1 MKLSAFVEA
10 CFLRS
15 NGSSCVRFAT
25 ARGGFCSV
33 QTFSIFEAIR
43 NEWKASLAPPL
54 ISIRGVATS
63 RRIAATS
70 AAVLTFLLL
79 VTVVPAVTFLPSA
92 AVVATGGEHG
102 KPTSKVQP
110 LPQYTTSQVVTIA
123 YTSFKRGQ
131 DSGGDDDDDGISTS
145 AVGPAG
151 GNPSSGQPDSGKTQF
166 WTELFYRTS
175 NESAWALYMPP
186 WNPDGRWFGVRDSQ
200 HEGAVTGLI
209 PFDTFYTGGETHY
222 GFTTAAVHTKYGR
235 EPISGEKANTTVDS
249 HAPQLFIASPTPGGW
264 TNRNVL
270 HWIAQDAS
278 SGVAS
283 VIVSLDG
290 TTPLHFMT
298 AEGETELSLNAGDHA
313 VQVTATDRAGNS
325 VDVTVPFHFDPTA
338 PSLSVTSPTRGS
350 YVKTKDVDVS
360 WTASDAGSGLA
371 SLQLSLDSAPPVE
384 LPLDATSYTLA
395 GLSETGHDMTLLA
408 TDAAGNV
415 ATETIPFAVDVT
427 PPELT
432 IIAPTGSY
440 VNTKDLQL
448 YWAGSDSNSGID
460 HFELA
465 LDGSTPVPVNEAF
478 GYAFPNVGE
487 GAHSVVVRAIDRAGN
502 DLTKTVAVTV
512 DVTPPQ
518 VALTSPESGTTIS
531 GTLQITWT
539 ASDSGSGIDRVEF
552 LFDNNEPV
560 IATGATMTT
569 VPSPSVGPH
578 FVSIRATDRAG
589 NVKDA
594 GAPFTYGGAN
604 PQGPLGISALDF
616 GLLMLVLG
624 AIAVVSAYVA
634 VRRRRRR
641 SGAP

>member
-1 MKLSAFVEA
+1 MFPPQQRFVM
-10 CFLRS
+10 CPIRNRTGRVLFGSDVLNFRS
-15 NGSSCVRFAT
+15 NSERMEGLISPASHLYSRGCDVEEDCGDERRRIDILAPGHGR
-25 ARGGFCSV
+25 ARGD
-33 QTFSIFEAIR
+33 
-43 NEWKASLAPPL
+43 
-54 ISIRGVATS
+54 
-63 RRIAATS
+63 
-70 AAVLTFLLL
+70 
-79 VTVVPAVTFLPSA
+79 LPSLRGGRCDGRRARQADLEGSAVA
-92 AVVATGGEHG
+92 AIHD
-102 KPTSKVQP
+102 
-110 LPQYTTSQVVTIA
+110 LQVVTIA

-131 DSGGDDDDDGISTS
+131 DSGGEDDDDGISTS

-209 PFDTFYTGGETHY
+209 PFDTSYTGGETHY

-249 HAPQLFIASPTPGGW
+249 HAPQLFIASATPGGW

-290 TTPLHFMT
+290 TTPLHFTT

-360 WTASDAGSGLA
+360 WTESDAGSGLA

-395 GLSETGHDMTLLA
+395 GL
-408 TDAAGNV
+408 
-415 ATETIPFAVDVT
+415 
-427 PPELT
+427 
-432 IIAPTGSY
+432 
-440 VNTKDLQL
+440 
-448 YWAGSDSNSGID
+448 
-460 HFELA
+460 
-465 LDGSTPVPVNEAF
+465 
-478 GYAFPNVGE
+478 
-487 GAHSVVVRAIDRAGN
+487 
-502 DLTKTVAVTV
+502 
-512 DVTPPQ
+512 
-518 VALTSPESGTTIS
+518 
-531 GTLQITWT
+531 
-539 ASDSGSGIDRVEF
+539 
-552 LFDNNEPV
+552 
-560 IATGATMTT
+560 
-569 VPSPSVGPH
+569 
-578 FVSIRATDRAG
+578 
-589 NVKDA
+589 
-594 GAPFTYGGAN
+594 
-604 PQGPLGISALDF
+604 
-616 GLLMLVLG
+616 
-624 AIAVVSAYVA
+624 
-634 VRRRRRR
+634 
-641 SGAP
+641 

>member
-1 MKLSAFVEA
+1 
-10 CFLRS
+10 
-15 NGSSCVRFAT
+15 
-25 ARGGFCSV
+25 
-33 QTFSIFEAIR
+33 
-43 NEWKASLAPPL
+43 
-54 ISIRGVATS
+54 
-63 RRIAATS
+63 
-70 AAVLTFLLL
+70 LTFLLL
-79 VTVVPAVTFLPSA
+79 VTVVPAISFLPSA
-92 AVVATGGEHG
+92 AVLATGGEDG

-110 LPQYTTSQVVTIA
+110 LPQYTTSQVVTIS
-123 YTSFKRGQ
+123 YTSFKHGQ
-131 DSGGDDDDDGISTS
+131 GSGGGDDDDHPSGGSS
-145 AVGPAG
+145 SPVGAS
-151 GNPSSGQPDSGKTQF
+151 SSGGGSDGGKAGF

-186 WNPDGRWFGVRDSQ
+186 WNPNGRWFGVQDSQ

-222 GFTTAAVHTKYGR
+222 GFTTVAVHTKYGR
-235 EPISGEKANTTVDS
+235 EEMGGEKANTTVDS
-249 HAPQLFIASPTPGGW
+249 HPPQLFIATPTPGAW

-290 TTPLHFMT
+290 ATPVLFRS
-298 AEGETELSLNAGDHA
+298 AEGETELPLRAGDHS

-325 VDVTVPFHFDPTA
+325 VDVTIPFHFDSNA
-338 PSLSVTSPTRGS
+338 PALSITSPARGS
-350 YVKTKDVDVS
+350 YLRTKDVDVS
-360 WTASDAGSGLA
+360 WTASDSGSGLA
-371 SLQLSLDSAPPVE
+371 SLQLSVDSAPPID
-384 LPLDATSYTLA
+384 LALDATSHKLV
-395 GLSETGHDMTLLA
+395 GLSESGHDA
-408 TDAAGNV
+408 TIVAKDAAGNV
-415 ATETIPFAVDVT
+415 ATETILFAVDMT
-427 PPELT
+427 PPDLT

-460 HFELA
+460 RFELA
-465 LDGSTPVPVNEAF
+465 LDGGTPVSVNQAF

-487 GAHSVVVRAIDRAGN
+487 GAHTVIVRAIDRAGN
-502 DLTKTVAVTV
+502 DVSKNVAVTV

-518 VALTSPESGTTIS
+518 VSVTSPESGTTVY
-531 GTLQITWT
+531 GTLQITWSV
-539 ASDSGSGIDRVEF
+539 SDSGSGIDRLEF
-552 LFDNNEPV
+552 LFDNDAPV
-560 IATGATMTT
+560 VATGATMTT

-578 FVSIRATDRAG
+578 FVSIRATDKAG
-589 NVKDA
+589 NVREA
-594 GAPFTYGGAN
+594 GAPFAYGGTN

-641 SGAP
+641 AGSA

>member
-1 MKLSAFVEA
+1 MMSSYVRRMDRLGFEPRASCLQSRRSSADLPARPRVLSVAPRMKLSAFVEA

-43 NEWKASLAPPL
+43 TKWKPSLPPPL

-79 VTVVPAVTFLPSA
+79 VTVVPAVTFLPYA

-131 DSGGDDDDDGISTS
+131 DSGGEDDDDGISTS

-186 WNPDGRWFGVRDSQ
+186 WNPNGRWFGVRDSQ

-222 GFTTAAVHTKYGR
+222 GFTTVAVHTKYGR
-235 EPISGEKANTTVDS
+235 EAIGGEKANTTVDS
-249 HAPQLFIASPTPGGW
+249 HAPQLFIASPTPGAW
-264 TNRNVL
+264 TNHNVL

-290 TTPLHFMT
+290 TTPLLFRT
-298 AEGETELSLNAGDHA
+298 AEGETELSLQAGDHA

-325 VDVTVPFHFDPTA
+325 VDVTVAFHFDPTA

-350 YVKTKDVDVS
+350 YVKTKDVAVS

-384 LPLDATSYTLA
+384 IALDATSHTLV
-395 GLSETGHDMTLLA
+395 GLSETGHDVTLLA
-408 TDAAGNV
+408 TDAAGN
-415 ATETIPFAVDVT
+415 
-427 PPELT
+427 
-432 IIAPTGSY
+432 
-440 VNTKDLQL
+440 
-448 YWAGSDSNSGID
+448 
-460 HFELA
+460 
-465 LDGSTPVPVNEAF
+465 
-478 GYAFPNVGE
+478 
-487 GAHSVVVRAIDRAGN
+487 
-502 DLTKTVAVTV
+502 DLTEAVAVTV

>member
-1 MKLSAFVEA
+1 MMSSYVRRMDRLGFEPRASCLQSRRSSADLPARPRVLSVAPRMKLSAFVEA

-15 NGSSCVRFAT
+15 NGSFCVRFAT

-151 GNPSSGQPDSGKTQF
+151 GNPSGGQPDSGKTQF

-186 WNPDGRWFGVRDSQ
+186 WNPNGRWFGVRDSQ

-222 GFTTAAVHTKYGR
+222 GFTTVAVHTKYGR
-235 EPISGEKANTTVDS
+235 EALGGEKAHTTVDS
-249 HAPQLFIASPTPGGW
+249 HAPQLFIATPTPGAW
-264 TNRNVL
+264 TNHNVL

-283 VIVSLDG
+283 VTVSLDG
-290 TTPLHFMT
+290 ATPIVFQT
-298 AEGETELSLNAGDHA
+298 AEGETDLSLQAGDHA

-325 VDVTVPFHFDPTA
+325 VDVTVPFHFDPNA
-338 PSLSVTSPTRGS
+338 PSLSITAPARNSF
-350 YVKTKDVDVS
+350 VKAKDVTVL
-360 WTASDAGSGLA
+360 WTATDSGSGLA
-371 SLQLSLDSAPPVE
+371 SLQLSVDSASPVDLALE
-384 LPLDATSYTLA
+384 ATSHTVA
-395 GLSETGHDMTLLA
+395 GLSESGHDVTLVA
-408 TDAAGNV
+408 KDAAGKV
-415 ATETIPFAVDVT
+415 ATETMVFAVDVT
-427 PPELT
+427 PP
-432 IIAPTGSY
+432 
-440 VNTKDLQL
+440 
-448 YWAGSDSNSGID
+448 
-460 HFELA
+460 A
-465 LDGSTPVPVNEAF
+465 LP
-478 GYAFPNVGE
+478 
-487 GAHSVVVRAIDRAGN
+487 
-502 DLTKTVAVTV
+502 
-512 DVTPPQ
+512 
-518 VALTSPESGTTIS
+518 
-531 GTLQITWT
+531 
-539 ASDSGSGIDRVEF
+539 
-552 LFDNNEPV
+552 
-560 IATGATMTT
+560 
-569 VPSPSVGPH
+569 
-578 FVSIRATDRAG
+578 
-589 NVKDA
+589 
-594 GAPFTYGGAN
+594 
-604 PQGPLGISALDF
+604 
-616 GLLMLVLG
+616 
-624 AIAVVSAYVA
+624 
-634 VRRRRRR
+634 
-641 SGAP
+641 